1 MSPTASPKS
10 KQALSISVGEH
21 CRRINALADKLANAE
36 RKVEEYQ
43 RSIGQHIASIK
54 AVRPNDWEKI
64 VKVNCKLGRSRAYE
78 LLAIA
83 DGTKTVKQTRAEKAG
98 SVRRL
103 RARRPL
109 RSGQTTTAPVEV
121 EQAND
126 DDAPTDAAALAKEIV
141 AVVPRKWD
149 GRVPGC
155 SPQPKPAGEV
165 ERVRRQG
172 LLNRAAEAV
181 FLARYD
187 DLDSL
192 PIDEEMRK
200 AVDEVV
206 NAWTELR
213 ARVAEREA
221 GPASTA
227 NAPAVTKQPE
237 PPATKNVVSPAA
249 EPAEQ
254 PGDVIEPDCDGE
266 LVWRSGES

>member
-21 CRRINALADKLANAE
+21 CRRINALANKLANAE
-36 RKVEEYQ
+36 RKIEEYQ
-43 RSIGQHIASIK
+43 RSIGQHIAAIK

-64 VKVNCKLGRSRAYE
+64 VKAKCKLGRSRAYE

-103 RARRPL
+103 RARPL
-109 RSGQTTTAPVEV
+109 RSGQTTIAPVEV
-121 EQAND
+121 EQANV

-141 AVVPRKWD
+141 AVVPREWD

-155 SPQPKPAGEV
+155 SPRPKPAGDV

-172 LLNRAAEAV
+172 LLNRAAEAI

-187 DLDSL
+187 DLDGL

-213 ARVAEREA
+213 ARVDEREA

-249 EPAEQ
+249 APAEH
-254 PGDVIEPDCDGE
+254 PADVIEPDCDGE
-266 LVWRSGES
+266 LA

>member
-36 RKVEEYQ
+36 RKIEEYQ
-43 RSIGQHIASIK
+43 RSIGQHIAAIK

-64 VKVNCKLGRSRAYE
+64 VKAKCKLGRSRAYE

-103 RARRPL
+103 RARPL
-109 RSGQTTTAPVEV
+109 RSGQTTIAPVEV
-121 EQAND
+121 EQANV

-141 AVVPRKWD
+141 AVVPREWD

-155 SPQPKPAGEV
+155 SPRPKPAGDV

-172 LLNRAAEAV
+172 LLNRAAEAIH
-181 FLARYD
+181 LARYD
-187 DLDSL
+187 DLEGLAIDS
-192 PIDEEMRK
+192 EMRRAICEATDAWRK
-200 AVDEVV
+200 LENAVDVTGAKARSEVAADLAEQAE
-206 NAWTELR
+206 NAI
-213 ARVAEREA
+213 V
-221 GPASTA
+221 G
-227 NAPAVTKQPE
+227 
-237 PPATKNVVSPAA
+237 SPAA

-254 PGDVIEPDCDGE
+254 PADVIEPDCDGE
-266 LVWRSGES
+266 LVWRSSES